1 MADIFAVVAD
11 HTRRELLGI
20 LLRRRSEGIA
30 SGDASVSE
38 LVAELALSQ
47 PTVSKH
53 LKVLREAGLV
63 TVREKGQHRYYR
75 LEPDGLSGV
84 GEWVGPFLPAADGEQ
99 ADGEQADGGQADG
112 GPADGGPA
120 DGRVEHTDGVTSDP
134 AGTETTTGTSDAGR
148 TDEHPAAETAPV
160 PGAEFA
166 AVLGRMAADVAF
178 RIRRS

>member
-99 ADGEQADGGQADG
+99 ADG
-112 GPADGGPA
+112 GPADGGRVDGGPV
-120 DGRVEHTDGVTSDP
+120 DGRVEQTDGATSDP
-134 AGTETTTGTSDAGR
+134 AGTETTTATTDAGR
-148 TDEHPAAETAPV
+148 TDEDAAARTVPV

>member
-11 HTRRELLGI
+11 PTRRELLGI
-20 LLRRRSEGIA
+20 LLRRRTEAVA

-75 LEPDGLSGV
+75 IEPDALSGV
-84 GEWVGPFLPAADGEQ
+84 GAWVAPFLPPTEI
-99 ADGEQADGGQADG
+99 E
-112 GPADGGPA
+112 
-120 DGRVEHTDGVTSDP
+120 P
-134 AGTETTTGTSDAGR
+134 AGLSESTEP
-148 TDEHPAAETAPV
+148 EPPAVDDTATATV
-160 PGAEFA
+160 PGARWA
-166 AVLGRMAADVAF
+166 AGLGRLAADLAF
-178 RIRRS
+178 RLRRV

>member
-75 LEPDGLSGV
+75 LEPDGLAGV
-84 GEWVGPFLPAADGEQ
+84 GAWVGPFLPAALGESAAQDGSHPAREPASAASGLVAGADTGDGHAIGGGEAEATGVAEASGPGSDGE
-99 ADGEQADGGQADG
+99 A
-112 GPADGGPA
+112 
-120 DGRVEHTDGVTSDP
+120 P
-134 AGTETTTGTSDAGR
+134 AG
-148 TDEHPAAETAPV
+148 PV
-160 PGAEFA
+160 PGARFA
-166 AVLGRMAADVAF
+166 ALLGRLAGDVAF
-178 RIRRS
+178 RLRRS

>member
-11 HTRRELLGI
+11 PTRRELLGI
-20 LLRRRSEGIA
+20 LLRRRTEPIA

-75 LEPDGLSGV
+75 IEPDGLAGV
-84 GEWVGPFLPAADGEQ
+84 GAWVAPFLPAAEDEPAELEAADPSGPSAEQ
-99 ADGEQADGGQADG
+99 
-112 GPADGGPA
+112 PA
-120 DGRVEHTDGVTSDP
+120 
-134 AGTETTTGTSDAGR
+134 
-148 TDEHPAAETAPV
+148 APV
-160 PGAEFA
+160 PGARWA
-166 AVLGRMAADVAF
+166 TAIGRLSADLAL
-178 RIRRS
+178 RLRRA

>member
-53 LKVLREAGLV
+53 LKVLENAGLIEGGRDAQRRPRKLV
-63 TVREKGQHRYYR
+63 PQAMKELADWIDMFRTQWEQRFNNLEAHILDIQNGEK
-75 LEPDGLSGV
+75 
-84 GEWVGPFLPAADGEQ
+84 
-99 ADGEQADGGQADG
+99 
-112 GPADGGPA
+112 
-120 DGRVEHTDGVTSDP
+120 
-134 AGTETTTGTSDAGR
+134 
-148 TDEHPAAETAPV
+148 
-160 PGAEFA
+160 
-166 AVLGRMAADVAF
+166 
-178 RIRRS
+178 

>member
-11 HTRRELLGI
+11 PTRRELLGI
-20 LLRRRSEGIA
+20 LLRRRSETIA

-75 LEPDGLSGV
+75 IEPDGLAGI
-84 GEWVGPFLPAADGEQ
+84 GAWVAPFLPAAEGEPAELEQ
-99 ADGEQADGGQADG
+99 A
-112 GPADGGPA
+112 GPSESSATLPSA
-120 DGRVEHTDGVTSDP
+120 S
-134 AGTETTTGTSDAGR
+134 
-148 TDEHPAAETAPV
+148 V
-160 PGAEFA
+160 PGARWA
-166 AVLGRMAADVAF
+166 AALGRLWADLAF
-178 RIRRS
+178 RLRRA

>member
-11 HTRRELLGI
+11 PTRRELLGI
-20 LLRRRSEGIA
+20 LLRRRTEAVA

-75 LEPDGLSGV
+75 IEPDALSGV
-84 GEWVGPFLPAADGEQ
+84 GAWVAPFLPPTEI
-99 ADGEQADGGQADG
+99 E
-112 GPADGGPA
+112 
-120 DGRVEHTDGVTSDP
+120 P
-134 AGTETTTGTSDAGR
+134 AGPSESTES
-148 TDEHPAAETAPV
+148 EPPAVDDTAAAPV
-160 PGAEFA
+160 PGARWA
-166 AVLGRMAADVAF
+166 AGLGRLAADLAF
-178 RIRRS
+178 RLRRA

>member
-11 HTRRELLGI
+11 PTRRELLGI
-20 LLRRRSEGIA
+20 LLRRRSEPIA

-75 LEPDGLSGV
+75 IEPDGLAGV
-84 GEWVGPFLPAADGEQ
+84 GAWVAPFLPAEDEPAELEAADPSAPSGFQ
-99 ADGEQADGGQADG
+99 SA
-112 GPADGGPA
+112 
-120 DGRVEHTDGVTSDP
+120 
-134 AGTETTTGTSDAGR
+134 
-148 TDEHPAAETAPV
+148 APV
-160 PGAEFA
+160 PGARLA
-166 AVLGRMAADVAF
+166 TALGRLSADLAF
-178 RIRRS
+178 RLRRA

>member
-11 HTRRELLGI
+11 PTRRELLGI
-20 LLRRRSEGIA
+20 LLRRRSEPIA

-75 LEPDGLSGV
+75 IEPDGLAGV
-84 GEWVGPFLPAADGEQ
+84 GAWVAPFLPAEDEPAELEAADPSAPSGFQ
-99 ADGEQADGGQADG
+99 
-112 GPADGGPA
+112 PA
-120 DGRVEHTDGVTSDP
+120 S
-134 AGTETTTGTSDAGR
+134 
-148 TDEHPAAETAPV
+148 PV
-160 PGAEFA
+160 PGARLA
-166 AVLGRMAADVAF
+166 TALGRLSADLAF
-178 RIRRS
+178 RLRRA

>member
-11 HTRRELLGI
+11 PTRRELLGI
-20 LLRRRSEGIA
+20 LLRRRSEPIA

-75 LEPDGLSGV
+75 IEPDGLAGV
-84 GEWVGPFLPAADGEQ
+84 GAWVAPFLPAAEDEPAEPEEDEPAELEV
-99 ADGEQADGGQADG
+99 ADPSAR
-112 GPADGGPA
+112 PA
-120 DGRVEHTDGVTSDP
+120 
-134 AGTETTTGTSDAGR
+134 
-148 TDEHPAAETAPV
+148 APV
-160 PGAEFA
+160 PGARWA
-166 AVLGRMAADVAF
+166 TALGRLSADLAF
-178 RIRRS
+178 RLRRA